1 MHNPIQL
8 NKKTIMNLVEG
19 HIITSNTIRSDGFPM
34 VCEYVSKPEEREE
47 QWKRIRQVSSGKGY
61 VYESEASFLET
72 LKFYLSHK
80 TEYND
85 RKDVHPLEHRL
96 RLVAYESGVAPYP
109 INPCFNDLIPV
120 GIVNI
125 LVNQDLST
133 ATVMYSCVDKNTG
146 EMSIVKT
153 ESTGIQ
159 QPDGSI
165 DFTPFSMH

>member
-1 MHNPIQL
+1 MRIQQRNMGKRHPYFNRTFVVSTNGQVHSKTKGECMHNPIQL

-61 VYESEASFLET
+61 IYETEASFLET

-85 RKDVHPLEHRL
+85 R
-96 RLVAYESGVAPYP
+96 
-109 INPCFNDLIPV
+109 
-120 GIVNI
+120 
-125 LVNQDLST
+125 
-133 ATVMYSCVDKNTG
+133 
-146 EMSIVKT
+146 
-153 ESTGIQ
+153 
-159 QPDGSI
+159 
-165 DFTPFSMH
+165 